1 MRNLLRLSA
10 VMLSLGM
17 LGASACSS
25 CSETPEDT
33 STDAVTAPHSFTCGA
48 YTHRV
53 GNQCVGD
60 TVTNQSSSGNTS
72 SSVLSTNGNN

>member
-25 CSETPEDT
+25 CSQTPEDT
-33 STDAVTAPHSFTCGA
+33 STDSVVPPHSFTCGA

-53 GNQCVGD
+53 GNQCIGD
-60 TVTNQSSSGNTS
+60 TVSNQSSGGNTS
-72 SSVLSTNGNN
+72 SSVLGTNGNN